1 MAESEGDGD
10 EKIGEYRRRGDLS
23 ADCKNTKSHNSLNRC
38 SYCTVQRILYW
49 EWGGRNRLKL
59 ENEEGGGAHQLTLQL
74 TVYRIYTSP
83 PSLSTTEIE
92 LVK

>member
-38 SYCTVQRILYW
+38 SYCIAYTILGV
-49 EWGGRNRLKL
+49 GG
-59 ENEEGGGAHQLTLQL
+59 EEP
-74 TVYRIYTSP
+74 I
-83 PSLSTTEIE
+83 EIGE
-92 LVK
+92 